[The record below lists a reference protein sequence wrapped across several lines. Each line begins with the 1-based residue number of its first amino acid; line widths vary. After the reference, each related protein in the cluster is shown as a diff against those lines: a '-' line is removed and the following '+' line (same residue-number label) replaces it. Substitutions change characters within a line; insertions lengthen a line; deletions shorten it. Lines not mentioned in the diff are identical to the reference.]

1 MRTKLLLLLSATA
14 LAACAQ
20 LGFNSSGGE
29 SASAGRTAEA
39 AQQDMKFLEQIAQA
53 HIAEVSTGKLAQS
66 KAQASEV
73 RQFAARMVD
82 EHSRL
87 LKEGA
92 NLAIAK
98 DMPMPTAPD
107 ARHQGALKQ
116 LESMSGETF
125 DQTYMQQMVKDHQ
138 ETLQLL
144 KQASSQARDPQLRAH
159 VQKAIPHV
167 GQHLATAQRMT
178 ASLIGSAR

>member
-1 MRTKLLLLLSATA
+1 MRFKLLLLLISTA

-20 LGFNSSGGE
+20 LGFDSSGGE

-39 AQQDMKFLEQIAQA
+39 AQQDMKFMEEIAQA
-53 HIAEVSTGKLAQS
+53 NIAEIATGKLAES

-87 LKEGA
+87 LKEGGK
-92 NLAIAK
+92 LAIAK
-98 DMPMPTAPD
+98 GMPMPTAPD
-107 ARHQGALKQ
+107 AQHQAALKQ
-116 LESMSGETF
+116 LESLSGEAF

-138 ETLQLL
+138 ATLQLL

-167 GQHLATAQRMT
+167 QQHLATAQRMS
-178 ASLIGSAR
+178 ADLIGSAR

>member
-1 MRTKLLLLLSATA
+1 MRSRLLLLLSAAA

-20 LGFNSSGGE
+20 LGFDSSGGE

-39 AQQDMKFLEQIAQA
+39 AQQDMKSMEEIAQA
-53 HIAEVSTGKLAQS
+53 NIAEVATGKLAQS
-66 KAQASEV
+66 KAQSSEV

-98 DMPMPTAPD
+98 GMPMPTAPG
-107 ARHQGALKQ
+107 AKHQAALKQ
-116 LESMSGETF
+116 LESMSGVAF
-125 DQTYMQQMVKDHQ
+125 DQAYMQQMVKDHQ
-138 ETLQLL
+138 ATLQLL
-144 KQASSQARDPQLRAH
+144 KQASSQARDAQLRAH

-167 GQHLATAQRMT
+167 QQHLATAQRMT
-178 ASLIGSAR
+178 ADLIGSAR